1 MDFLAGCKGY
11 SGADGHHEAA
21 GGMHPPTSNS
31 EPSSHSSEGGKE
43 MWGEMLDGN
52 KGRGRLICTSHVRH
66 HSAATT
72 VLGAAAKEW
81 LQQDDDVVS
90 ATGVRWNGDVAA
102 MNMAKQTMGRVAD
115 RGEKN
120 DEG

>member
-1 MDFLAGCKGY
+1 MR
-11 SGADGHHEAA
+11 
-21 GGMHPPTSNS
+21 
-31 EPSSHSSEGGKE
+31 
-43 MWGEMLDGN
+43 GEMFDGN
-52 KGRGRLICTSHVRH
+52 KGRGRLICTSHARRH
-66 HSAATT
+66 PAATI

-81 LQQDDDVVS
+81 FQRDDDVVS

-102 MNMAKQTMGRVAD
+102 MNMAEQTMGREAG